1 MASVLWSMSDSSK
14 TTSDSTESKRRTSS
28 GDETRARIVEAALE
42 TLKSEG
48 IVGTSARAIARQ
60 GDFNQALIFY
70 HFGSVDDLVVAA
82 VAEMSRRRMGNH
94 KPKLESA
101 GSLTELIAIGRE
113 IHNDDL
119 VADNMA
125 VLTQA
130 FAGARAKSEIGAKL
144 YTSSNRGPIWL
155 PMPFGGYSTRTRSQR
170 PLTLNTSHRSSVRC
184 FSGSSCSKTSTP
196 SAAQPT
202 GYSTR
207 SKALLDCSNCYF
219 KARRSAPQSKVRT
232 SFPGFALRSCGL
244 PPKRCSAGV
253 G

>member
-113 IHNDDL
+113 IHL
-119 VADNMA
+119 S
-125 VLTQA
+125 L
-130 FAGARAKSEIGAKL
+130 IH
-144 YTSSNRGPIWL
+144 I
-155 PMPFGGYSTRTRSQR
+155 
-170 PLTLNTSHRSSVRC
+170 
-184 FSGSSCSKTSTP
+184 
-196 SAAQPT
+196 
-202 GYSTR
+202 
-207 SKALLDCSNCYF
+207 
-219 KARRSAPQSKVRT
+219 
-232 SFPGFALRSCGL
+232 
-244 PPKRCSAGV
+244 
-253 G
+253 

>member
-1 MASVLWSMSDSSK
+1 MTNVISAMAK
-14 TTSDSTESKRRTSS
+14 STKPTDKDEAEAPKRRTSS

-82 VAEMSRRRMGNH
+82 VSEMSRRRMGNH

-144 YTSSNRGPIWL
+144 YTELQPWTDLVTDAVRRVLDENAFAKAINAEHIAQVISALFLGIELLEDLDPERGSAEGL
-155 PMPFGGYSTRTRSQR
+155 FD
-170 PLTLNTSHRSSVRC
+170 TLEGLARILELLLQS
-184 FSGSSCSKTSTP
+184 
-196 SAAQPT
+196 PT
-202 GYSTR
+202 VAETVEGAS
-207 SKALLDCSNCYF
+207 
-219 KARRSAPQSKVRT
+219 
-232 SFPGFALRSCGL
+232 
-244 PPKRCSAGV
+244 
-253 G
+253 

>member
-1 MASVLWSMSDSSK
+1 M
-14 TTSDSTESKRRTSS
+14 
-28 GDETRARIVEAALE
+28 EAALE

-144 YTSSNRGPIWL
+144 YTELQPWTDLVTDAVRRVLDEN
-155 PMPFGGYSTRTRSQR
+155 PF
-170 PLTLNTSHRSSVRC
+170 
-184 FSGSSCSKTSTP
+184 
-196 SAAQPT
+196 A
-202 GYSTR
+202 
-207 SKALLDCSNCYF
+207 KAIE
-219 KARRSAPQSKVRT
+219 R
-232 SFPGFALRSCGL
+232 
-244 PPKRCSAGV
+244 
-253 G
+253 